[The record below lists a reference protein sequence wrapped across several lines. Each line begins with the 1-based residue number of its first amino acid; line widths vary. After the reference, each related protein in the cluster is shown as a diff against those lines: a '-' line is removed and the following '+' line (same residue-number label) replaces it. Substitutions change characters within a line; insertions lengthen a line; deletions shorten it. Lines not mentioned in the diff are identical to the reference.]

1 MDINR
6 SVDQIFLHK
15 MENELRQKLIC
26 WNFLIVTL
34 WNDQSYK
41 SEVKQS
47 I

>member
-1 MDINR
+1 MDNNR
-6 SVDQIFLHK
+6 SVDKIFLHK
-15 MENELRQKLIC
+15 MEMNCDKKLIC
-26 WNFLIVTL
+26 WNLIIVTL